1 MNRMMIRTLV
11 CLGMAL
17 TTACMTS
24 QPIAGPG
31 ETPKEGHAL
40 GSFTVDSRILGS
52 TTLAPTVCS
61 AGDRQSFLGAD
72 LLTPGSPVVLRLV
85 VDPLDGPG
93 VLLYASEA
101 QFDKTVVFRRADCAV
116 FHFSLDSTGWRI
128 NDYEDYRLTLEL
140 DCSKEGESVKG
151 SASSTHCH

>member
-1 MNRMMIRTLV
+1 MTITFSRLLV
-11 CLGMAL
+11 LVGMAL

-24 QPIAGPG
+24 QPIAGAG
-31 ETPKEGHAL
+31 ETPKEGAPL
-40 GSFTVDSRILGS
+40 GAFTVDSRVLGS
-52 TTLAPTVCS
+52 STLAPTICS

-85 VDPLDGPG
+85 VDPLDGPA
-93 VLLYASEA
+93 LRLYSSEA
-101 QFDKTVVFRRADCAV
+101 QFDKTVVFRRADCAI

-140 DCSKEGESVKG
+140 DCSRDGESVKG
-151 SASSTHCH
+151 AASSTHCH